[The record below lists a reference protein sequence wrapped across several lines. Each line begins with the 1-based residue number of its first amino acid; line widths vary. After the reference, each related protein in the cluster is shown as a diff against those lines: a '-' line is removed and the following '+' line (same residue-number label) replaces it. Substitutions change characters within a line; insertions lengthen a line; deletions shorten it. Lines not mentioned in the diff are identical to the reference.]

1 VSFCQ
6 EAEAQLRVFSRRA
19 EAAEFEAAAAAA
31 ELGALSGKTEVQFA
45 CANRLSFST
54 GAARFFIILRSS
66 SKRWVERALKSH
78 VFEHVSL

>member
-54 GAARFFIILRSS
+54 GARSFIRRRCSSHAPIVFPSLRVPARL
-66 SKRWVERALKSH
+66 
-78 VFEHVSL
+78 